1 MFREEILNSFK
12 GKKLLV
18 VGDFMLDEYI
28 FGKVERIS
36 PEAPVPVVEAKDVT
50 VRPGGAANAA
60 ANLLSL
66 GAVPYLVGV
75 VGKDEKGK

>member
-28 FGKVERIS
+28 FGRVERIS
-36 PEAPVPVVEAKDVT
+36 PEAPVPVLKQ
-50 VRPGGAANAA
+50 RM
-60 ANLLSL
+60 
-66 GAVPYLVGV
+66 
-75 VGKDEKGK
+75 